1 MPKKHAARLRTGA
14 LEDRLVPSGGLDVTD
29 VEWRSIDGTNN
40 NAERPTQGAAETRQI
55 RFGYGA
61 QFPDGFGDTIIT
73 APQRA
78 NPRTVS
84 NAVHAQSGSVTN
96 DRHLTD
102 WAFQWGQ
109 WITHDLDLTRNGAQ
123 YDDLYAGGTG
133 DFSIPIEDP
142 DDPLGPNPIP
152 FHRSEYD
159 PATGTPDPVPGTP
172 PRLNRREVMNAVT
185 SYIDASMV
193 YGSDADRAAA
203 LRTFQGGRL
212 KMSAGGRLL
221 PPNTAGL
228 PNADPFG
235 LGAELFLAGDVR
247 ANEQANL
254 TAVHTVFAR
263 EHNRLANRIHDRYPS
278 LTDEQIYQV
287 ARRLVGAEMQRIT
300 YEEYLPAVLGF
311 DQAPD
316 PGAATYS
323 ATVDASITNSFAHA
337 VFRFGHS
344 QINESTLL
352 VNNSNQTVGSLS
364 IRDAFFNPE
373 ILRDDPGKLGRML
386 KGLASQV
393 AQETDLLMVDGVRN
407 NLFGPPGAGGLDL
420 AALDIQRGRD
430 HGLPDYNTLRK
441 TYGLARVTSFAEI
454 TSDPQVQAELQQLYG
469 TVDNIDAFVGALA
482 EDHLPG
488 SGVGPLIRAVVGNQ
502 FERLR
507 DGDRFFYATDP
518 FLASDAVRQVLK
530 LEKVTLAKVIRW
542 NTDVT
547 GIQDNVFF
555 DKSVVVFQ
563 APDAGA
569 NVTLTAAGGNLTLTD
584 TRTGQVLNQKSLG
597 YVSLVILVGS
607 NDARD
612 FFNIHVAGAAGGLE
626 EGVQVYG
633 GASGG
638 DVMNVYGR
646 ATDDQFAVGAAAVD
660 VNGNGIHYSGIETT
674 RVVTRGGDDD
684 VSIEPGVVADVIS
697 GWDPLDEQ

>member
-1 MPKKHAARLRTGA
+1 MPKKHAARLGTGA
-14 LEDRLVPSGGLDVTD
+14 LEDRLVPAGGLDVTG

-40 NAERPTQGAAETRQI
+40 NAALPSQGAAETRQI

-61 QFPDGFGDTIIT
+61 QFPDGFGDTIAA

-84 NAVHAQSGSVTN
+84 NTVHAQSGSAPD
-96 DRHLTD
+96 DRRLTD

-123 YDDLYAGGTG
+123 WDTLSTGAVG
-133 DFSIPIEDP
+133 DFDIPIEDP
-142 DDPLGPNPIP
+142 TDPLGPNPIP

-159 PATGTPDPVPGTP
+159 PLTGTPDVFPGTT
-172 PRLNRREVMNAVT
+172 RLNRREVMNAVT

-193 YGSDADRAAA
+193 YGSDPDRAAA

-263 EHNRLANRIHDRYPS
+263 EHNRLADRIHDRYPG

-311 DQAPD
+311 DRAPG
-316 PGAATYS
+316 PTAATYS
-323 ATVDASITNSFAHA
+323 ANVDASITNSFAHA

-344 QINESTLL
+344 QINDATLL
-352 VNNSNQTVGSLS
+352 VNNNNQTVGRLS

-393 AQETDLLMVDGVRN
+393 AQATDLLMVDGVRN

-454 TSDPQVQAELQQLYG
+454 TSDSQIQAELQQLYG

-507 DGDRFFYATDP
+507 DGDRFFYTTDP
-518 FLASDAVRQVLK
+518 FLASDAVRRVLK
-530 LEKVTLAKVIRW
+530 LETVTLAKVIRW

-555 DKSVVVFQ
+555 DKSVVVFR

-584 TRTGQVLNQKSLG
+584 TRTGQVVNQKSLG
-597 YVSLVILVGS
+597 SVSLVILVGS

-626 EGVQVYG
+626 DGVQVYG
-633 GASGG
+633 GRSGG

-646 ATDDQFAVGAAAVD
+646 TTDDRFAVGAAAVD
-660 VNGNGIHYSGIETT
+660 ANGNGIRYSGIETN
-674 RVVTRGGDDD
+674 RIVTLGGTDD
-684 VSIEPGVVADVIS
+684 VSIEPGVFADVKPW
-697 GWDPLDEQ
+697 WDPLDEQ